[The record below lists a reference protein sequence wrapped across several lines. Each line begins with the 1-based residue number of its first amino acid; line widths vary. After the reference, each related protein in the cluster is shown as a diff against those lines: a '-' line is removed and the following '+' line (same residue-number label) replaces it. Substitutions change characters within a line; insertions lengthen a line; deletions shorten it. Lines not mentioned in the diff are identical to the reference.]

1 MFALLI
7 ARRRRYPYAWM
18 AIEINRRHALA
29 AVGIVLGRVAAGW
42 AMPPAIRRIA
52 WFGLGPLDAPSP
64 YLDALRAELRD
75 LGWSEGRNLEIRRFT
90 STRPPDDFEAVVRDV
105 VAARPEVVVT
115 QEFTTL
121 AMLRHGATLPV
132 VFGFSGDPVDAKLV
146 QSLAHPGAN
155 YTGMSYLASE
165 LVGKRIEFL
174 KEALPHVRRI
184 GILARPQHPG
194 EHRERAA
201 SEAAAQKLGLSIAYF
216 PIRELAE
223 IDRAFA
229 AMRQERCDAVVIFP
243 DYTMFVNRDRLAR
256 LAILARLPAI
266 SGWPSF
272 AESGLLFNY
281 GPNLRDLYRGLARY
295 VNRILR
301 GARPAD
307 LPVELPR
314 TVELVVNTRTAH
326 TLGVEIPPSIL
337 VRADRVID

>member
-1 MFALLI
+1 MMT
-7 ARRRRYPYAWM
+7 RRR
-18 AIEINRRHALA
+18 ALA
-29 AVGIVLGRVAAGW
+29 AVGILLARATAGW
-42 AMPPAIRRIA
+42 AQTAPAVRRVA
-52 WFGLGPLDAPSP
+52 WFGLGPLDAPSL

-75 LGWSEGRNLEIRRFT
+75 LGWSEGHNLAISRFT
-90 STRPPDDFEAVVRDV
+90 STRPPDDFEAVVREIT
-105 VAARPEVVVT
+105 AARPEVVVT

-121 AMLRHGATLPV
+121 AMLRSQSTLPV

-146 QSLAHPGAN
+146 QSLAHPGTN

-184 GILARPQHPG
+184 AILARPQHPG

-201 SEAAAQKLGLSIAYF
+201 SEEAAQKLGLTVAYF
-216 PIRELAE
+216 PIREVAE
-223 IDRAFA
+223 IDRAFGPI
-229 AMRQERCDAVVIFP
+229 RQERCDAVVVFP
-243 DYTMFVNRDRLAR
+243 DYTLFVNRDRLAR
-256 LAILARLPAI
+256 LALEARLPTI
-266 SGWPSF
+266 SGWPQF

-307 LPVELPR
+307 LPIELPR
-314 TVELVVNTRTAH
+314 TVELVVNTRTAQA
-326 TLGVEIPPSIL
+326 LGLKIPPSIL
-337 VRADRVID
+337 LRADRVIE